1 MKRILHILSL
11 FFIIS
16 FTLESCCKFEGPIP
30 IKTQECAEPIDM
42 YGTTMDDPTENTDTN
57 NDIFGIT
64 DDEDDE
70 DHDKENTSN

>member
-1 MKRILHILSL
+1 
-11 FFIIS
+11 
-16 FTLESCCKFEGPIP
+16 
-30 IKTQECAEPIDM
+30 
-42 YGTTMDDPTENTDTN
+42 MDDPTENTDTN